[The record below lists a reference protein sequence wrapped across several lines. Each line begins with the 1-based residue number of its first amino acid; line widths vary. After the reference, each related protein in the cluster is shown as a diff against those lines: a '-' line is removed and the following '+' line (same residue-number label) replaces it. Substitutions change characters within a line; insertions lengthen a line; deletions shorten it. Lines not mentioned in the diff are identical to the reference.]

1 MVRHTDPMT
10 LDDLTAAMRRF
21 DDAVLQRDHTAAEE
35 VLDEDYAL
43 VRVHPSAG
51 VMRRVRWLEVLDDYV
66 VHSYAVDEQHVDQV
80 DDVAAVL
87 SRVRM
92 QATVLGEDRSG
103 LFLIS
108 DIWRR
113 RDGSWR
119 VWRRHSSPL
128 TAGDMP
134 GALRSSE

>member
-1 MVRHTDPMT
+1 MT
-10 LDDLTAAMRRF
+10 TDDLAAAMRRF
-21 DDAVLQRDHTAAEE
+21 DEAVQKRDHVAAEE

-43 VRVHPSAG
+43 VLIHPSPTHLPRA
-51 VMRRVRWLEVLDDYV
+51 RWLQVLPDYV
-66 VHSYAVDEQHVDQV
+66 VHSYTVEEQQVDRV

-103 LFLIS
+103 LFVLT
-108 DIWRR
+108 DVWRLR
-113 RDGSWR
+113 EGRWR

-128 TAGDMP
+128 TAGELPEAAHPP
-134 GALRSSE
+134 G